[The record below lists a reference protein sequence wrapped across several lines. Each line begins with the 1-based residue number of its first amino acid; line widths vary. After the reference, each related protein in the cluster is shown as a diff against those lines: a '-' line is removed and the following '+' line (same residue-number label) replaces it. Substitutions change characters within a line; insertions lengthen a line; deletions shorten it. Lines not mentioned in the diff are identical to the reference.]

1 MLNGLGGE
9 NLKEYRSVTAIK
21 YRRPVKMRTDAG
33 SADASVLGEAGA
45 ADVPVS
51 AHLP

>member
-9 NLKEYRSVTAIK
+9 NLQEYRSIK
-21 YRRPVKMRTDAG
+21 YRWPVKMRTDAG